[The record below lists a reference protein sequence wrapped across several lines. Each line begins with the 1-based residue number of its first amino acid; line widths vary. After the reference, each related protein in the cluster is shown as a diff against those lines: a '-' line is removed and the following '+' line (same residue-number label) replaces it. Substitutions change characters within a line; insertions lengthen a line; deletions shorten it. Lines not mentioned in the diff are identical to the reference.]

1 MSTTKTPLI
10 FWIVSIIALLWNAF
24 GCFQW
29 FIEYGYYTNPASR
42 DELPEMMRDMYDY
55 TPSWLYI
62 VFAIAVV
69 TGLIGSILLIM
80 KKKVAVPV
88 FLVSII
94 AIIAM
99 DIHNL
104 FLSGLLQAKGPSIL
118 IMPLI
123 VLLFAIFLYFF
134 ARHWRD
140 KGLLV

>member
-1 MSTTKTPLI
+1 
-10 FWIVSIIALLWNAF
+10 
-24 GCFQW
+24 
-29 FIEYGYYTNPASR
+29 
-42 DELPEMMRDMYDY
+42 MMRDMYDY